1 MYIIK
6 DLQEL
11 VQRKLNQ
18 LELVREPAE
27 LYEPIDYVLSIGGK
41 RIRPALCLAACQLFQ
56 ENNLQQAMY
65 PALGLEIFHNFTL
78 LHDDVMDN
86 ALVRRNKPTVHM
98 KWNVN
103 AAILSGDAMMIKA
116 TQFIAMSPNEV
127 LKPVLDVFNQIALEV
142 CEGQQLD
149 MEFEERGDVSVEEY
163 LNMIRLKTAVLLAGS
178 LKIGAIIGGAS
189 SEQADLLYE
198 FGENIGVAFQLQD
211 DFLDVYGDEESFGKS
226 IGGDIINN
234 KKTFLLINALREA
247 TGSRKAELQKWICVK
262 DFDSAEK
269 IKSVT
274 AIYNDLKI
282 PEQSKKEMV
291 GYFDKAITALNKI
304 DGNREMKEDIKQ
316 FAHKLIERSR

>member
-6 DLQEL
+6 DLQEM
-11 VQRKLNQ
+11 VQRKLNL
-18 LELVREPAE
+18 LELVKEPVG

-56 ENNLQQAMY
+56 ENNLEQAMY

-86 ALVRRNKPTVHM
+86 ASVRRNKPTVHM
-98 KWNVN
+98 KWNAN
-103 AAILSGDAMMIKA
+103 TAILSGDAMMIKA
-116 TQFIAMSPNEV
+116 TQFIAMCPNEV
-127 LKPVLDVFNQIALEV
+127 LKSVLDVFNQIALEV

-149 MEFEERGDVSVEEY
+149 MEFEERDDVSVEEY
-163 LNMIRLKTAVLLAGS
+163 MNMIRLKTAVLLAGS
-178 LKIGAIIGGAS
+178 LKVGAIIGGAS

-211 DFLDVYGDEESFGKS
+211 DFLDVYGDEKSFGKS

-234 KKTFLLINALREA
+234 KKTFLLINALKEA
-247 TGSRKAELQKWICVK
+247 TGSLKTELQKWICVK
-262 DFDSAEK
+262 EFDPAEK
-269 IKSVT
+269 IKTVT
-274 AIYNDLKI
+274 AIYNDLKL
-282 PEQSKKEMV
+282 PEQSKKEMS
-291 GYFDKAITALNKI
+291 GYFDKAISALNKI
-304 DGNREMKEDIKQ
+304 EGNKEIKEDLKR